1 MPRKYRPRIRRRKA
15 PRKSRSLSKPAR
27 KQVRKI
33 VDRALSANVEDKY
46 LDVALQSNL
55 QELALFDGGVDASS
69 CTSGYLTFSLFAGTQ
84 IPQGTGI
91 ADRIGNRIKLKRVEG
106 MIRMQGQTE
115 AANLFN
121 HRIKMML
128 VRHKSTLPE
137 QTFSASQILD
147 PDLSLVGMNPTFI
160 NVDFYTPDSL
170 RNPDYLSQYQIMK
183 TIQFNMPSETSTAA
197 TNKIKTFRYS
207 YRFKKSDF
215 QTFDDITGQCQRFQY
230 RWLCVSDNGCSGSTS
245 VGPTPVQ
252 SAGGSGLYV
261 SFGHRIWYEDA

>member
-15 PRKSRSLSKPAR
+15 TRKSRSLSKPAR

-33 VDRALSANVEDKY
+33 VDRAIAANIEDKY
-46 LDVALQSNL
+46 FDSALTSL

-69 CTSGYLTFSLFAGTQ
+69 CSSGYLTFSLFAGSQ
-84 IPQGTGI
+84 LPLGTGV
-91 ADRIGNRIKLKRVEG
+91 DERLGDRIKLKRIEG

-121 HRIKMML
+121 HRVKMML

-137 QTFSASQILD
+137 QTFNATQILD
-147 PDLSLVGMNPTFI
+147 PDQSLAALNPTFI
-160 NVDFYTPDSL
+160 NVDFFTPDSL
-170 RNPDYLSQYQIMK
+170 RNPGYLPQYKVMK
-183 TIQFNMPSETSTAA
+183 TIQFNMPAETSTAA
-197 TNKIKTFRYS
+197 TNKIKTFKYS
-207 YRFKKSDF
+207 YRFKKSDL
-215 QTFDDITGQCQRFQY
+215 QYFDDISGQLQRFQY
-230 RWLCVSDNGCSGSTS
+230 RWLCVCDNGCSGSTS